1 MVAVITVNNIESNII
16 ANIKTQLT
24 AATVSGSTVFTKVA
38 ETDDYD
44 GGKQKE
50 FTESPVALIVYEG
63 TEEHPFADLLRGNV
77 CNLTLILAQKTSS
90 SATRRAAVINLA
102 NVARD
107 AIFGTPPSDSKAF
120 MSEEELFDRVSFGD
134 VELDMTSN
142 KPWGVALLPCSISY
156 HISSVTSH

>member
-1 MVAVITVNNIESNII
+1 MAAITVNNIESNII
-16 ANIKTQLT
+16 ANIITQLT
-24 AATVSGSTVFTKVA
+24 NATISGTAVFSKVA
-38 ETDDYD
+38 ETDNYE

-50 FTESPVALIVYEG
+50 FTDSACALVVYES
-63 TEEHPFADLLRGNV
+63 TDEHPFADLLRGNV
-77 CNLTLILAQKTSS
+77 CNLTLILAQKTAS

-102 NVARD
+102 NAARD
-107 AIFGTPPSDSKAF
+107 AIFGTPPTDSKAF
-120 MSEEELFDRVSFGD
+120 MSGDELFDRVSFRD